1 MWDDTVKKLNEGVT
15 LEAVPDKST
24 KDGWRIKNNF
34 VDKSDD
40 LICHVRPHTNNRDY
54 RGK

>member
-24 KDGWRIKNNF
+24 KDGWRIKII
-34 VDKSDD
+34 
-40 LICHVRPHTNNRDY
+40 L
-54 RGK
+54 